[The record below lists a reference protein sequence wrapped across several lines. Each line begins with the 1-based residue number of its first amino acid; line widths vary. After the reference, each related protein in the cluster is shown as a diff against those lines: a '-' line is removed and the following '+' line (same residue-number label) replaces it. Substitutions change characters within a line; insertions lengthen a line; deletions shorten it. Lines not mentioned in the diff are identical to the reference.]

1 MPIHID
7 LPLSD
12 IPDPGAKAFYFE
24 NGQGETQGGFVVRI
38 GSVIRVYINS
48 CPHTGAPLNW
58 QEDRFLDYSQT
69 DIICTMHGA
78 RFTPETGECTI
89 GPCKG
94 RSLMPLPFEISNGM
108 IYIGPLS

>member
-1 MPIHID
+1 MKIEI
-7 LPLSD
+7 PLSD

-24 NGQGETQGGFVVRI
+24 NSQGEKTGGFVVRI
-38 GSVIRVYINS
+38 GPVIRVYINA

-78 RFTPETGECTI
+78 RFTPETGYCTL
-89 GPCKG
+89 GPCKDDN
-94 RSLMPLPFEISNGM
+94 LTPLPFEISNGRVVV
-108 IYIGPLS
+108 GPLS